1 MERERKEQSNDI
13 RKRQKIDSYQPPFN
27 FFNSAVSHESQQAVS
42 SENFSRISL
51 SSHSV
56 TFAVD
61 FSRRKCLFSR
71 FLRWFPREIRILQTN
86 SPHREK
92 RGNTV
97 GQGLNVAGI
106 SQENGQFSRWK
117 HSMSLTI
124 SASISQRRRMRL
136 PMKRTRRE
144 DAEMIRKQVE
154 VDVFLIYND
163 WFCVRG
169 NANYLLLTHILP
181 SSCIQDSSYLL
192 NFHKSYFYFCSA
204 AKIDF

>member
-1 MERERKEQSNDI
+1 M
-13 RKRQKIDSYQPPFN
+13 P
-27 FFNSAVSHESQQAVS
+27 
-42 SENFSRISL
+42 SENFSKISL

-56 TFAVD
+56 TFAAD

-92 RGNTV
+92 RGNTG

-117 HSMSLTI
+117 HSMSLPI

-136 PMKRTRRE
+136 PMKRTRGE

-154 VDVFLIYND
+154 SCCFWICNEWFYVRRND
-163 WFCVRG
+163 D
-169 NANYLLLTHILP
+169 YLLLTYILR
-181 SSCIQDSSYLL
+181 STSIQDSSCLS
-192 NFHKSYFYFCSA
+192 NFHK
-204 AKIDF
+204 